1 MTSSTSPCIILSV
14 NLRTTFDKHKHL
26 MNMNSIVKGWW
37 SYASQ
42 QGPVMNI
49 IAKKCWPEYT
59 YNMVMLGR
67 CNVAAVE
74 PQIYGV
80 KKNGQHLSCSY
91 QQTNQDWYWEKWRW
105 SQRKA
110 GHQTHTT
117 NTVYQKCQKLRHV
130 LEVSTIKTTHLIVHG
145 NNTLK
150 SL

>member
-1 MTSSTSPCIILSV
+1 
-14 NLRTTFDKHKHL
+14 
-26 MNMNSIVKGWW
+26 
-37 SYASQ
+37 
-42 QGPVMNI
+42 MNI

-117 NTVYQKCQKLRHV
+117 NTVYQKCQKLRQV
-130 LEVSTIKTTHLIVHG
+130 LEISTIKTTHLTVHR
-145 NNTLK
+145 NNTYKVPLK
-150 SL
+150 YFPFLVPHFFCCAQLWQPSCGVLFCLR